1 VDANAATSRMSAT
14 EGQLRSSCRK
24 SASMRIYYFDL
35 RDGDALVTDE
45 AGVQLCDLRA
55 AQDEAARGLAGVAW
69 DSMRSERGEGHQVAI
84 EVRDEQGLVLQL
96 RFTFEITRIRPQP
109 LIAGMV
115 RIRARWRPNQGFF
128 AHSQKRSKSSKSAP
142 MPRETTGNLGN

>member
-1 VDANAATSRMSAT
+1 
-14 EGQLRSSCRK
+14 
-24 SASMRIYYFDL
+24 MRIYYFDL

-55 AQDEAARGLAGVAW
+55 AQDEAARGLAGVGW

-96 RFTFEITRIRPQP
+96 RFTFEITRIRP
-109 LIAGMV
+109 
-115 RIRARWRPNQGFF
+115 
-128 AHSQKRSKSSKSAP
+128 
-142 MPRETTGNLGN
+142 